1 MRFGAWGRKQFILI
15 YTMHRRGQ
23 ARGMGTMVAAIPEM
37 KMSRQFRDAMLQKN
51 AILNTTNVATI
62 DSDLD
67 PAWIFQRLGGDNFTP
82 EAVKEGI
89 YGDMGRYATMFDSS
103 KNTKMGGVKLPYLAP
118 GSKLN
123 LQGAGLGASQSRDR
137 RVGLSRSRRARYGAR
152 SRDTRSP
159 ALRVDPA
166 LSRGHEAKADDRRR
180 EPRRPRSPA
189 MARQPSK
196 IDANERE
203 KSREVGALMQL
214 WPFLK
219 PYRGMLLAALLAL
232 VLTASVSLILPLA
245 VRRVVDNFGVDASG
259 LLDQY
264 FAAAIGFA
272 ALLALGTG
280 LRYALVTRLGE
291 RVVADIRKAVFGRV
305 IAMSPSFYETTM
317 TGEVLS
323 RITTDT
329 TLIQS
334 VIGSSVSIALR
345 NMLIFAGGLVLMLF
359 TSAKL
364 TGLVLLIVPV
374 VVVPILTLGRKLRV
388 LSRENQDWI
397 AQSSGNASEALLSVQ
412 TVQAFTHERLSRD
425 TFDEVTESS
434 FAVAVRRIKAR
445 AVMTIIVIFL
455 IFSGVVGVLW
465 IGAHDVRAGGMSTG
479 ALVQFVI
486 YSVMVAGSVAALSEI
501 WGELQRAAGATERLA
516 ELLVVEDKVQD
527 PAAPATLNEQ
537 VRGEISF
544 DEVTFHYPSRPSVAA
559 LDRVSLHVN
568 PGETVALVGPSGAG
582 KSTVI
587 QLILRFYDPEAG
599 KVRLD
604 GIDLQDLSRTAF
616 RRSVALV
623 PQDPVIFAAS
633 ARENIRFGWPD
644 ASDVEVEAAA
654 QAAAAHDFITALPQ
668 GYDSPLGERGV
679 MLSGGQ
685 KQRIAIARAILR
697 DAPVLLLD
705 EATSALDAESER
717 MVQHAV
723 ERVAEG
729 RTTIVIAHRLSTVK
743 KADRIVVMD
752 QGRIVAE
759 GKHDALVAEG
769 GLYARLARLQFTDGG
784 SQDTF
789 GDA

>member
-1 MRFGAWGRKQFILI
+1 M
-15 YTMHRRGQ
+15 
-23 ARGMGTMVAAIPEM
+23 ARAPIQT
-37 KMSRQFRDAMLQKN
+37 
-51 AILNTTNVATI
+51 
-62 DSDLD
+62 
-67 PAWIFQRLGGDNFTP
+67 GDDR
-82 EAVKEGI
+82 E
-89 YGDMGRYATMFDSS
+89 SS
-103 KNTKMGGVKLPYLAP
+103 
-118 GSKLN
+118 
-123 LQGAGLGASQSRDR
+123 R
-137 RVGLSRSRRARYGAR
+137 RVG
-152 SRDTRSP
+152 
-159 ALRVDPA
+159 ALA
-166 LSRGHEAKADDRRR
+166 E
-180 EPRRPRSPA
+180 
-189 MARQPSK
+189 
-196 IDANERE
+196 
-203 KSREVGALMQL
+203 L
-214 WPFLK
+214 WPYIL
-219 PYRGMLLAALLAL
+219 PYRGMLAAALLAL
-232 VLTASVSLILPLA
+232 VVTASVSLMLPLA
-245 VRRVVDNFGVDASG
+245 VRRVVDNFGGDASG

-280 LRYALVTRLGE
+280 LRYMLVTKLGE

-305 IAMSPSFYETTM
+305 IGMSPAFYETTM

-374 VVVPILTLGRKLRV
+374 VVVPILVLGRRLRV

-425 TFDEVTESS
+425 AFDRVTETS
-434 FAVAVRRIKAR
+434 FDVAMKRTRAR
-445 AVMTIIVIFL
+445 AVMTMIVIFL

-465 IGAHDVRAGGMSTG
+465 IGAHDVRAGAMSTG

-486 YSVMVAGSVAALSEI
+486 YSVMVAGAVAALSEI

-516 ELLVVEDKVQD
+516 ELLVVEDRVQD
-527 PAAPATLNEQ
+527 PAMPVRLATP
-537 VRGEISF
+537 VRGEIAF
-544 DEVTFHYPSRPSVAA
+544 EDVTFRYPSRPAVAA
-559 LDRVSLHVN
+559 LNGVSLHVK
-568 PGETVALVGPSGAG
+568 PGETLALVGPSGAG

-587 QLILRFYDPEAG
+587 QMILRFYDPESG
-599 KVRLD
+599 VVRLD
-604 GIDLQDLSRTAF
+604 GTDLRDLERGAF

-633 ARENIRFGWPD
+633 ARDNIRFGWPEATD
-644 ASDVEVEAAA
+644 AQVEEAAR
-654 QAAAAHDFITALPQ
+654 AAAAHDFITALPQ

-717 MVQHAV
+717 LVQQAV
-723 ERVAEG
+723 ERVSQG

-743 KADRIVVMD
+743 QADRIVVME

-759 GKHDALVAEG
+759 GRHEELVAQE
-769 GLYARLARLQFTDGG
+769 GLYARLARLQFTSGG
-784 SQDTF
+784 PGVAQDLN
-789 GDA
+789 